1 MALRI
6 EHRIGVAASAEVIWE
21 LISNLDG
28 WKDWNPLYPEA
39 AGKLTIGGTLRLTE
53 ALPGKAPRPIAPVV
67 VDWEPRA
74 QILWRL
80 DSGLMSRSV
89 RYLEIESLSETGCI
103 FANGAFFH
111 GMLGEQAAKSS
122 RRAIQQGY
130 DALGEAVKA
139 ISEQRYR
146 EQAGDADRVYGG

>member
-1 MALRI
+1 MAFRI
-6 EHRIGVAASAEVIWE
+6 EHRIGVTASAEVIWE

-28 WKDWNPLYPEA
+28 WAGWNPLYPDA
-39 AGKLTIGGTLRLTE
+39 KGKLAIGETLRITE
-53 ALPGKAPRPIAPVV
+53 ALPDKPPRSITPVV
-67 VDWEPRA
+67 VDWEPQA

-111 GMLGEQAAKSS
+111 GMLGEQAAKSA
-122 RRAIQQGY
+122 RRAIQAGY
-130 DALGEAVKA
+130 DALGEAVKRIA
-139 ISEQRYR
+139 EQRYR
-146 EQAGDADRVYGG
+146 EQLGDADRAHNG